1 MMSSL
6 FGVQAMFILESM
18 IEAAVTVAIAAATGL
33 AVMTSRLNERL
44 NSIELRVAEKYIPRE
59 EVAQVLARV
68 EDHMVR
74 IEEKLD
80 NLKHN

>member
-1 MMSSL
+1 
-6 FGVQAMFILESM
+6 M

-33 AVMTSRLNERL
+33 GAYTAKLNDRI

-59 EVAQVLARV
+59 EVSLILTRF

-74 IEEKLD
+74 IEQKLD
-80 NLKHN
+80 NLISKN

>member
-1 MMSSL
+1 
-6 FGVQAMFILESM
+6 M
-18 IEAAVTVAIAAATGL
+18 IEAAVTLAIAAATGL
-33 AVMTSRLNERL
+33 GVITSRLNDRL

-59 EVAQVLARV
+59 EVSLMLTRF

-80 NLKHN
+80 NLISK

>member
-1 MMSSL
+1 ML
-6 FGVQAMFILESM
+6 
-18 IEAAVTVAIAAATGL
+18 EAAVTLAIAAATGL
-33 AVMTSRLNERL
+33 GVISSRLNERI

-59 EVAQVLARV
+59 EVSLMLTRF

-80 NLKHN
+80 NLISKN

>member
-1 MMSSL
+1 
-6 FGVQAMFILESM
+6 M
-18 IEAAVTVAIAAATGL
+18 IEAAVTLAIAVSTGL
-33 AVMTSRLNERL
+33 GVVSSRLNERI

-59 EVAQVLARV
+59 EVSLILTRF

-80 NLKHN
+80 NLISKDK

>member
-1 MMSSL
+1 
-6 FGVQAMFILESM
+6 M
-18 IEAAVTVAIAAATGL
+18 IEAAVTLAIAAATGL
-33 AVMTSRLNERL
+33 GVVSSRLNERI

-59 EVAQVLARV
+59 EVSLILTRF

-80 NLKHN
+80 NLISKDK

>member
-1 MMSSL
+1 
-6 FGVQAMFILESM
+6 M

-33 AVMTSRLNERL
+33 AVMTSRLNDRI

-80 NLKHN
+80 NLKNN

>member
-1 MMSSL
+1 
-6 FGVQAMFILESM
+6 M
-18 IEAAVTVAIAAATGL
+18 IEAAVTLAIAAATGL
-33 AVMTSRLNERL
+33 GVISSRLNERI

-59 EVAQVLARV
+59 EVSLILTRF

-80 NLKHN
+80 NLISKD

>member
-1 MMSSL
+1 
-6 FGVQAMFILESM
+6 M
-18 IEAAVTVAIAAATGL
+18 IEAAVTLAIAAATGL
-33 AVMTSRLNERL
+33 GVISSRLNERI

-59 EVAQVLARV
+59 EVSLMLTRF

-80 NLKHN
+80 NLISKEK

>member
-1 MMSSL
+1 
-6 FGVQAMFILESM
+6 M
-18 IEAAVTVAIAAATGL
+18 IEAAVTLAIAAATGL
-33 AVMTSRLNERL
+33 GVISSRLNERI

-59 EVAQVLARV
+59 EVSLILTRF

-80 NLKHN
+80 NLISKDK